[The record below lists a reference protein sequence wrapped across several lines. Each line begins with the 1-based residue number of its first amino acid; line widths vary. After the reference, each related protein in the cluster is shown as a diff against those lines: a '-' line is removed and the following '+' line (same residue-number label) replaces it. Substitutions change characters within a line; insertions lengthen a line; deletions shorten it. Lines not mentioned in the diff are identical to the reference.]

1 MPAENKRA
9 EIVEKPEFPLTIP
22 QIDASALISVD
33 RAHNALFAFPKNLH
47 HGEESKLVLR
57 IRNILG
63 DDRALKAAEEYL
75 ETVRQFVPERKF
87 PRRKAMFVIPRE
99 QIGAEGSQ
107 ILEPANEE
115 RNKHPLIEV
124 LKDMHY
130 ASLMVYEHS
139 KTSVEEVKRYITFFF
154 PGIPFDRI
162 SDTDWEALIPTT
174 KKVLWG
180 AYENTGV
187 PFQAKGSIHQE
198 IEDQQLLAI
207 PPILPGEIY
216 EELAVP
222 IQTEVSKFFE
232 GLATIASSF
241 QKLVDETG
249 IEQGRITEKGTRK
262 EAHLISA
269 ANIATVALREILE
282 NPAVPQSGVMAIHLY
297 RALKEIRDG
306 IRPKI
311 RYWGRKKYGISEYLG
326 LEPSLHFL
334 LEPRYTLLIQ
344 AAKKLGYD
352 WGNDR
357 MDLLVK
363 PVNS

>member
-1 MPAENKRA
+1 MPAENERA
-9 EIVEKPEFPLTIP
+9 EIVGKPESPLTIL

-33 RAHNALFAFPKNLH
+33 RANNALFAFPKNLH
-47 HGEESKLVLR
+47 REEEGELVLG

-87 PRRKAMFVIPRE
+87 PRRKAMFVIPRK
-99 QIGAEGSQ
+99 QIGAEGRQ

-115 RNKHPLIEV
+115 RNKHPLIKV
-124 LKDMHY
+124 LKDMHH

-162 SDTDWEALIPTT
+162 SDIDWKALIPTT

-187 PFQAKGSIHQE
+187 PFEAKGSIHQE

-207 PPILPGEIY
+207 PPLMPGEIY
-216 EELAVP
+216 KELAVP
-222 IQTEVSKFFE
+222 IQTEVFKFFE
-232 GLATIASSF
+232 GLETIASSF
-241 QKLVDETG
+241 QRLVDETG
-249 IEQGRITEKGTRK
+249 IEQEEITEKGAREET
-262 EAHLISA
+262 HLISA
-269 ANIATVALREILE
+269 ANIATVALREILD
-282 NPAVPQSGVMAIHLY
+282 NPAAPQSGVMAIHLY
-297 RALKEIRDG
+297 RALKEIRDE

-311 RYWGRKKYGISEYLG
+311 SYSGRKKYGISEHLG
-326 LEPSLHFL
+326 LEPSLRFL
-334 LEPRYTLLIQ
+334 LEPRYTHPIQ
-344 AAKKLGYD
+344 AAEKLGYV
-352 WGNDR
+352 WKNNG
-357 MDLLVK
+357 DLLAK

>member
-1 MPAENKRA
+1 MPAENERA
-9 EIVEKPEFPLTIP
+9 EIVGKPESPLTIL

-33 RAHNALFAFPKNLH
+33 RANNALFAFPKNLH
-47 HGEESKLVLR
+47 REEEGELVLG

-87 PRRKAMFVIPRE
+87 PRRKAMFVIPRK
-99 QIGAEGSQ
+99 QIGAEGRQ

-115 RNKHPLIEV
+115 RNKHPLIKV
-124 LKDMHY
+124 LKDMHH

-162 SDTDWEALIPTT
+162 SDIDWKALIPTT

-187 PFQAKGSIHQE
+187 PFEAKGSIHQE

-207 PPILPGEIY
+207 PPLMPGKIY

-222 IQTEVSKFFE
+222 IRTEVSNLLE

-241 QKLVDETG
+241 QKLVKETG
-249 IEQGRITEKGTRK
+249 IEQEQTTEKRAR
-262 EAHLISA
+262 EDAHLISA

-282 NPAVPQSGVMAIHLY
+282 NPALPQSGVMAIHLY
-297 RALKEIRDG
+297 RALKEIRDE

-311 RYWGRKKYGISEYLG
+311 R
-326 LEPSLHFL
+326 
-334 LEPRYTLLIQ
+334 
-344 AAKKLGYD
+344 
-352 WGNDR
+352 
-357 MDLLVK
+357 
-363 PVNS
+363 